1 MRAVA
6 SGGAVVVGAI
16 GIGTVVQPFI
26 GGPGDGEVGTLAQ
39 VLIQLEGVV
48 VTIVWAAVGTF
59 IAGTIAKLVTGLRV
73 SAEDEVNG
81 LDIAEHGERAYN

>member
-1 MRAVA
+1 MT
-6 SGGAVVVGAI
+6 I
-16 GIGTVVQPFI
+16 GIDLFRDPGELHLHKMLVQPFI

-59 IAGTIAKLVTGLRV
+59 IAGMIAKLVTGLRV
-73 SAEDEVNG
+73 SEEDDVTR
-81 LDIAEHGERAYN
+81 LDIAEH